1 MAQSILPDSWYT
13 LSVPKNV
20 CLSKPGIYCWVIDG
34 VDSYIGKYSD
44 KKRPTQHYGHIVA
57 RKLASKTYRK
67 SNPDGFRRVHLALC
81 SAVQE
86 ERKIVLRIL
95 ENVEP
100 ARLQERETELIR
112 QMRPTLNGPAARN
125 SDRVL

>member
-1 MAQSILPDSWYT
+1 
-13 LSVPKNV
+13 
-20 CLSKPGIYCWVIDG
+20 
-34 VDSYIGKYSD
+34 
-44 KKRPTQHYGHIVA
+44 
-57 RKLASKTYRK
+57 LANKTYRK
-67 SNPDGFRRVHLALC
+67 GNPNGFRRVHLALC
-81 SAVQE
+81 SAVQD

-125 SDRVL
+125 SD